1 MFPALS
7 SAQQQQQQHHN
18 TNAHPADQK
27 YMTNKAAKIK
37 EAAKSASEQVKAQA
51 EHIYQAYSVKNWS
64 RSVTFECA
72 LVDTR
77 VLGISDQI
85 AKMTRTSEF
94 LKFTCNQLQ
103 IVSLP
108 HKTHTNKYIAN
119 QPKQFQKP
127 YYLIINNISQFIDS
141 LCESDSK
148 AFSLFARFNPKLYV
162 LKYKKLI

>member
-18 TNAHPADQK
+18 TNAHAADQT

-64 RSVTFECA
+64 RSVAFECV

-77 VLGISDQI
+77 VLEMPNQL
-85 AKMTRTSEF
+85 AKMNRTSEF

-108 HKTHTNKYIAN
+108 HKTYTNKYIAN
-119 QPKQFQKP
+119 QPKQFQK
-127 YYLIINNISQFIDS
+127 LII
-141 LCESDSK
+141 
-148 AFSLFARFNPKLYV
+148 
-162 LKYKKLI
+162 